1 MNLKKSL
8 IIAVVLGLLSVVA
21 WELYWR
27 SQGHTPNI
35 DDNKNLWANQ
45 RAKLE
50 NYDDKTVVFIGSSRI
65 LYDINLDI
73 WEKETGTNAIELATQ
88 GASPIPVF
96 QDIVDKTNFSGT
108 VIVGVTPP
116 LFFSTINPK
125 ARFVQ
130 RSQSLVDYY
139 YKRTYAQRLNH
150 ILSIPLQDN
159 LAFIRDGDESWDSD
173 VDLKTLLKQVHIG
186 ERGGPFYP
194 PFYNFEEITLDRRM
208 KMPEIMVTD
217 TAYANSIKKVWT
229 VILSGDNPPPDK
241 ESTTKA
247 FAELAKKFKDR
258 GGNLILVRCPSSGLF
273 KEVEDKG
280 FPRNEFWDFLVEKSA
295 PNRAYNY
302 GDFEEFQDLFLPEWS
317 HLSAKDA
324 EVFTKGLLNTMKND
338 GALSNLKTK

>member
-1 MNLKKSL
+1 MQLKHSL
-8 IIAVVLGLLSVVA
+8 IIAVTLGFLSVTA
-21 WELYWR
+21 WEFYWR
-27 SQGHTPNI
+27 SEGLEPNI

-50 NYDDKTVVFIGSSRI
+50 NYNDKSVVFIGSSRI

-73 WEKETGTNAIELATQ
+73 WEKETGTDAIMLATQ

-96 QDIVDKTNFSGT
+96 KDIVDKTDFSGT
-108 VIVGVTPP
+108 LIVGVTPP
-116 LFFSTINPK
+116 LFFSTTYPEAQFIK
-125 ARFVQ
+125 

-150 ILSIPLQDN
+150 KLSIPLQEN

-186 ERGGPFYP
+186 DRGAPFYP
-194 PFYNFEEITLDRRM
+194 PFNNFEEITLDRHM

-217 TAYANSIKKVWT
+217 TAYANSVKKVWT
-229 VILSGDNPPPDK
+229 AILSGDNPPPDK
-241 ESTTKA
+241 ESTTNA
-247 FAELAKKFKDR
+247 FVELAKKFQER
-258 GGNLILVRCPSSGLF
+258 GGQLILVRCPSSGLF

-280 FPRNEFWDFLVEKSA
+280 FPREEFWNVLVEKSGA
-295 PNRAYNY
+295 IAYNY
-302 GDFEEFQDLFLPEWS
+302 MDYVQFENLFLPEWS

-324 EVFTKGLLNTMKND
+324 EFFTRQLIKIMRAD
-338 GALSNLKTK
+338 GTLTKP